1 MDITSHAGGAGH
13 FSFDDSHNPNN
24 FSPRKC
30 NGRPRTDDFG
40 LPKREALLGFAR
52 TYLENQTQLWP
63 TLTGTAAVPAATD
76 AVLASLADA
85 FENRFR
91 KQTVDIFPT
100 TGLSKVWQT
109 IGIAYVRFS
118 DEGSNPRSLNQQ
130 LINVLNRAHRDGVFI
145 PWHYVCADAAVS
157 GTLSYRRG
165 YAIAKMLV
173 ERHAET
179 GATWFV
185 IDDLSRMSRNTIDSL
200 KLGELASDTGVRVIG
215 ASDGFDS
222 SGQQSKLMLS
232 MMSSMNEG
240 FIDQLKAKVK
250 RGMDDAFR
258 RGENIQPPGIGYQMV
273 QVSNPD
279 GSPVITHRNTIEK
292 RAEIDPEAAKWLV
305 RGAEMIAYEGKSP
318 LEVARLFNENQVGGK
333 TTWSDNWL
341 RRVYSRERLVGRE
354 VFRTTKQIRNRQTG
368 GVRYEKIPESQWLT
382 RESPHLRI
390 LSDELV
396 AAVRTKLNMAAQAF
410 GKSKSIRKSV
420 YRTEL
425 YPKVLVRPICGGC
438 DSPMILG
445 RSIEKYQTFCCK
457 NAIYGMKGCKSRGYK
472 AASIID
478 NAVLGAVSATLF
490 DNGFVAALTADVN
503 ALLATAAQRPVD
515 STKKL
520 ELEIANHVRQIDRL
534 TARLDKVDD
543 DGGLDSI
550 FGKVAEME
558 RGLTAKREALA
569 AQQRSNRRPPVKRV
583 KEKDVLAALTQ
594 LRDLLQSDVGVAAP
608 ALKALV
614 GDVVIESRIVEGR
627 ARPEMYARFTINAI
641 PALALL
647 ARGKAAGGVKSDD
660 PTASTWEFLNG
671 DRWTTSKT
679 PCEQA
684 ITPTQPQPNEI
695 VVLLKKK
702 LKLDAMLPQIVQMIK
717 AGKSCE
723 AVATALG
730 ISAEAVSNAI
740 AVHRAARRPPARI
753 DGKNR
758 HKPTVPFVAKYKTIA
773 AEVLRR
779 RKAGEVFEQIA
790 RAIKASVRTIRAA
803 HAFAMQTQADQPTP
817 KPRQR

>member
-1 MDITSHAGGAGH
+1 MLDFNDDAGNGL
-13 FSFDDSHNPNN
+13 SHNPNN

-40 LPKREALLGFAR
+40 LPKREVLLGFAR

-76 AVLASLADA
+76 AVLAALADA

-91 KQTVDIFPT
+91 KQTIDIFPT

-130 LINVLNRAHRDGVFI
+130 LINVLNRARRDGVFI

-292 RAEIDPEAAKWLV
+292 RAEIDPEAAAWLV

-503 ALLATAAQRPVD
+503 ALLATADQRPVD

-684 ITPTQPQPNEI
+684 ITPTRPQPNEI

-753 DGKNR
+753 DGQSR
-758 HKPTVPFVAKYKTIA
+758 HKPTVPFVAKYKAIA
-773 AEVLRR
+773 EEVLRR

-790 RAIKASVRTIRAA
+790 RAIKASMRTIRAA